1 MDVAMNSDD
10 FLRRRRAK
18 NIALAL
24 TIAGVAVLFFI
35 ITIVRMS
42 GTVLR

>member
-1 MDVAMNSDD
+1 MSSDD
-10 FLRRRRAK
+10 FRRRRRAK
-18 NIALAL
+18 NITLAL

-42 GTVLR
+42 GTVLK